1 MKVLIVDDEAPARER
16 LAQLIEDIGGHHV
29 VGGARNGEEAL
40 AQANRHRPDI
50 VLMDIRMPGIDG
62 LEAAFQLARSEEPP
76 AVIFVTANSEHA
88 LDAFDAQAV
97 DYLVKPVRRARLEE
111 ALDKAC
117 RLTRAQIDALSAVG
131 NPSSGGG
138 PSGGGRAHIL
148 CRRRG
153 SLELIPLDEIYYFQA
168 DNKYVT
174 VCHAGGE
181 DLIEDSL
188 RQLEDEFPDRL
199 VRIHRNALVCRHSL
213 GGLERD
219 LDGRRF
225 VAIRRVD
232 HRLEVSRRHVPEVR
246 RLLRTLGDVED

>member
-1 MKVLIVDDEAPARER
+1 MKILIADDEAPARER
-16 LAQLIEDIGGHHV
+16 LAQLIDDIGGHQV

-40 AQANRHRPDI
+40 AQADRHHPDV
-50 VLMDIRMPGIDG
+50 VLMDIRMPGVDG
-62 LEAAFQLARSEEPP
+62 LAAAFQLARGDEPP
-76 AVIFVTANSEHA
+76 AVIFVTAFGEHA

-111 ALDKAC
+111 ALEKAR
-117 RLTRAQIDALSAVG
+117 RLTRAQMDALHSTSPAS
-131 NPSSGGG
+131 PR
-138 PSGGGRAHIL
+138 GREHIL

-153 SLELIPLDEIYYFQA
+153 SLELISLDDIHYFQA

-188 RQLEDEFPDRL
+188 RQLEDEFPDLL

-213 GGLERD
+213 GGMD
-219 LDGRRF
+219 KDIDGRRY
-225 VAIRRVD
+225 VAIRD
-232 HRLEVSRRHVPEVR
+232 TGHRLEVSRRHVPEVR
-246 RLLRTLGDVED
+246 RLLRMLGDVDD